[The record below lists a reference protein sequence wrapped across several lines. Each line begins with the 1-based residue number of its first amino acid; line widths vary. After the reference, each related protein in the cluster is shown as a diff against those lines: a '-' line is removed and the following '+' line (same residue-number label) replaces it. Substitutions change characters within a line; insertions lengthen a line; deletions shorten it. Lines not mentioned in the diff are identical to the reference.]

1 MPRSWGNILQNS
13 RKTPRGARLN
23 AAKKKPN
30 IDISLHVART
40 AVRRACIKGSHV
52 TQLPRRTSSAGVNS
66 HNHLLRF
73 CFTLLVAAVLLLTW
87 PALQE
92 HGGELA

>member
-1 MPRSWGNILQNS
+1 MPRSRGNILQNS

-30 IDISLHVART
+30 IDVSPHIART
-40 AVRRACIKGSHV
+40 AICRVCINGTQV
-52 TQLPRRTSSAGVNS
+52 TQLPRRTSWAGVNS

-73 CFTLLVAAVLLLTW
+73 SFTLLVAAVLLLRW

>member
-1 MPRSWGNILQNS
+1 MPRSRGNIIENS
-13 RKTPRGARLN
+13 RKTPRGAGLN

-40 AVRRACIKGSHV
+40 AIRRVCIKGSHV
-52 TQLPRRTSSAGVNS
+52 TQLPRLTSSAGVNS

-73 CFTLLVAAVLLLTW
+73 CFTLLVAAAPLLRW
-87 PALQE
+87 PALQG